1 MNDLTIKEI
10 ETLITLVQTDKSQT
24 EQYIKQ
30 YKDILKD
37 SIIKYLQG
45 NINSLILLE
54 YKLEN
59 IKKEKEMKN
68 VNENSR

>member
-1 MNDLTIKEI
+1 MNDLTLKEI

>member
-24 EQYIKQ
+24 ELYIKQ